1 MKTIAA
7 IKNELFQDYL
17 KVVSTDNLEQTLDN
31 PNVPVPFVCVASVQ
45 NPNSDKLAA
54 EINKFFE
61 HKKLK
66 NKDFLAMN
74 SDDLAQLSFLFNLV
88 QLSTT
93 GESNVLTAPVAAP
106 VVEAKV
112 ETAVEE
118 VAPVVEKAVEIK
130 QPKVKEASVAEVTAE
145 PEVVAS
151 APLVEEVVEEKVET
165 VVEAEPE
172 VVLETTPVVA
182 EVGVAAE
189 AVFEVESVPE
199 VAEEEVVAVSTEGAE
214 LIEALNIPKN
224 STIHFAKNA
233 EVTATIIDEKTVVFD
248 GEELPIVDA
257 TKKAFKKAG
266 TTGMA
271 LGLANWNYE
280 GTSLKA
286 LKDKN

>member
-31 PNVPVPFVCVASVQ
+31 PNVPVPFICVAAVQ

-61 HKKLK
+61 HRKLK

-74 SDDLAQLSFLFNLV
+74 SDDLTQLHFLFNLV

-93 GESNVLTAPVAAP
+93 GESTVVAPTAP
-106 VVEAKV
+106 VVEK
-112 ETAVEE
+112 AVE
-118 VAPVVEKAVEIK
+118 VAPVVEKAVEAK
-130 QPKVKEASVAEVTAE
+130 PTKVKES
-145 PEVVAS
+145 PVVEAV
-151 APLVEEVVEEKVET
+151 VEEAPVVEAAPAVEAVAEEKVEV

-172 VVLETTPVVA
+172 VEVESTPVV
-182 EVGVAAE
+182 EVAAE
-189 AVFEVESVPE
+189 TVVEVAS
-199 VAEEEVVAVSTEGAE
+199 VAEEVEEVAVSAEGAE
-214 LIEALNIPKN
+214 LIESLGIPKN

-233 EVTATIIDEKTVVFD
+233 EVTATLVDEKTVVFD

>member
-7 IKNELFQDYL
+7 IKNELFQDYV

-31 PNVPVPFVCVASVQ
+31 PNVPVPFICVAAVQ

-66 NKDFLAMN
+66 NKDFLAMDA
-74 SDDLAQLSFLFNLV
+74 SDLAQLNFMFNLV

-93 GESNVLTAPVAAP
+93 GESTVVTAPVAAVAE
-106 VVEAKV
+106 VVEK
-112 ETAVEE
+112 AVEE
-118 VAPVVEKAVEIK
+118 VVAAPVVEKAVEVK
-130 QPKVKEASVAEVTAE
+130 AAKVKEAPVVEVEPVAEVA
-145 PEVVAS
+145 
-151 APLVEEVVEEKVET
+151 EVVEVAPVAEEKVEVSVEVEVESTPVEVAVET
-165 VVEAEPE
+165 VVE
-172 VVLETTPVVA
+172 VA
-182 EVGVAAE
+182 
-189 AVFEVESVPE
+189 S
-199 VAEEEVVAVSTEGAE
+199 VAEEVEAVAVTPEAGE
-214 LIEALNIPKN
+214 MIESLNIPKN
-224 STIHFAKNA
+224 ATIHFAKNA
-233 EVTATIIDEKTVVFD
+233 EVTATIVDEKTVVFD

>member
-31 PNVPVPFVCVASVQ
+31 PNVPVPFICVAAVQ

-66 NKDFLAMN
+66 NKDFLAMDA
-74 SDDLAQLSFLFNLV
+74 SDLAQLNFMFNLV

-93 GESNVLTAPVAAP
+93 GESNVVTAPIAAAVAPVAEVVVEEVVAAP
-106 VVEAKV
+106 VVEKAAKG
-112 ETAVEE
+112 
-118 VAPVVEKAVEIK
+118 
-130 QPKVKEASVAEVTAE
+130 KEAPVAEVAVETQV
-145 PEVVAS
+145 EVEVESTPVEVA
-151 APLVEEVVEEKVET
+151 VET
-165 VVEAEPE
+165 VVEVAS
-172 VVLETTPVVA
+172 VA
-182 EVGVAAE
+182 EEVEAE
-189 AVFEVESVPE
+189 AVAVTPEAGEIIES
-199 VAEEEVVAVSTEGAE
+199 
-214 LIEALNIPKN
+214 LNIPKH

-233 EVTATIIDEKTVVFD
+233 EVTATIVDEKTVVFD

>member
-31 PNVPVPFVCVASVQ
+31 PNVPVPFVCVAAVQ

-74 SDDLAQLSFLFNLV
+74 SDDITQLHFLFNLV

-93 GESNVLTAPVAAP
+93 GESTAVTTPVATAPVAEAVVEKAVEVAA
-106 VVEAKV
+106 VVEA
-112 ETAVEE
+112 
-118 VAPVVEKAVEIK
+118 APVVEKAVEAK
-130 QPKVKEASVAEVTAE
+130 PAKVKEAPIAEPVVETVAEE
-145 PEVVAS
+145 
-151 APLVEEVVEEKVET
+151 APVVEEKVEVVVEVEPEVQVESTPAVEVAAET
-165 VVEAEPE
+165 VVEVAS
-172 VVLETTPVVA
+172 VA
-182 EVGVAAE
+182 ET
-189 AVFEVESVPE
+189 VEE
-199 VAEEEVVAVSTEGAE
+199 VAVSSEGAE
-214 LIEALNIPKN
+214 LIEALGIPKN

-233 EVTATIIDEKTVVFD
+233 EVTATIVDEKTVVFD